1 MLSATQI
8 PKDGVGKE
16 KTIYGSLV
24 RLKAKT
30 LQKDKTTTLKITGM
44 TSGAVKYVKIVVKA
58 GRGALFTQPTTTSPP
73 AGFQPKTDPQL
84 RQRGGREEERGGRE
98 EERGGRDERQRS
110 KRR

>member
-44 TSGAVKYVKIVVKA
+44 TSGAVKYVKNVDLSWAKED
-58 GRGALFTQPTTTSPP
+58 LSKLTQQYTN
-73 AGFQPKTDPQL
+73 
-84 RQRGGREEERGGRE
+84 
-98 EERGGRDERQRS
+98 RDYILIFPFCS
-110 KRR
+110 KIMRKS